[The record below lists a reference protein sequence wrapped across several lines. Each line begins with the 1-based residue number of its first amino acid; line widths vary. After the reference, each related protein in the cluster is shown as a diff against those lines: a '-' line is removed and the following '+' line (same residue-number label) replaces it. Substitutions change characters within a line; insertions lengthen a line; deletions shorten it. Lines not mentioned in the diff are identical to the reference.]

1 MIQDIFLLRYN
12 NLKQSQYGPRA
23 MQTQTHNCRPRV
35 ETICNAA
42 KLFAKKKKK
51 KSVQCPTASPEQ
63 GQQPLLFANRVLP
76 FIKWVI
82 LWGGGEGLVIPSN
95 RLLPDYAALSTLDKW
110 AL

>member
-1 MIQDIFLLRYN
+1 MGQGLCRHKRTTVAPGSRQFATQRNY
-12 NLKQSQYGPRA
+12 SQ
-23 MQTQTHNCRPRV
+23 
-35 ETICNAA
+35 
-42 KLFAKKKKK
+42 KKKKK

-63 GQQPLLFANRVLP
+63 GQQQPLLFANRALP